1 MNVALKIDPTN
12 VNALAQAEMNYGENC
27 ITYSLISKLQ
37 WLSILLSTLVLN
49 SEICRTCEPTE
60 FCYLDQS
67 IFCAGDNK

>member
-37 WLSILLSTLVLN
+37 WLSIT
-49 SEICRTCEPTE
+49 
-60 FCYLDQS
+60 
-67 IFCAGDNK
+67 